1 MQINNA
7 NNSFYKS
14 TAKFIANSKLSQ
26 TLLSAIDKNPSLAG
40 STLAFT
46 VAVFAKPIAI
56 ATIPK
61 SNKDDKLDCIY
72 SIARS
77 ISTGIADLAMGIAI
91 FIPVNKL
98 IDSAGKSL
106 FNSKNTIY
114 HNNKEM
120 CSNFK
125 SIFNRGFKILFLPA
139 FAFAKFFLID
149 DFADGIAKKSSKS
162 SNKKL
167 KVDVRA

>member
-1 MQINNA
+1 MKISNSNN
-7 NNSFYKS
+7 FYKR
-14 TAKFIANSKLSQ
+14 TAKFIANSKISQ

-40 STLAFT
+40 STFAFA

-61 SNKDDKLDCIY
+61 SNKDDKLDGIY

-77 ISTGIADLAMGIAI
+77 ISTGIADLAMGIAV
-91 FIPVNKL
+91 FIPINKL
-98 IDSAGKSL
+98 IDSSGKTL

-125 SIFNRGFKILFLPA
+125 SIFNRGFKISFLPV

-149 DFADGIAKKSSKS
+149 DFADKIAKKSSERE
-162 SNKKL
+162 NKKL
-167 KVDVRA
+167 KVDIRA